1 MKYIINKKLIMF
13 LFVAVI
19 VVIVVVV
26 VRFLFVFASFFCCE
40 CILYLSLK
48 KMISLLRGFIIHLIG
63 TIRSTGCGQS
73 TIVVAV
79 HFSSR

>member
-1 MKYIINKKLIMF
+1 MIFYIYKTMKYIINKKLIMF

-48 KMISLLRGFIIHLIG
+48 K
-63 TIRSTGCGQS
+63 
-73 TIVVAV
+73 
-79 HFSSR
+79 